1 MDDIVTSSLKGLM
14 EAFQIDGG
22 ALAYMVADL
31 PAIRSL
37 SALSDS
43 MSTRA
48 LLSCNM
54 PTIVYFAALLSF
66 NVSER
71 NMLSFDFPRTD
82 RFSQIV
88 SRWKILWS
96 FTTAWASSTLW
107 NQCSTDIDENMWLH
121 MVWRKGKISLRLDC
135 MSQESRWTYIC
146 GIEDFRVSRG
156 YEQQQ
161 RTIFFRKKR
170 RMKLR
175 WGRAT
180 FGTWVAHSI
189 MGSICYE
196 NISIQ
201 GCGSQQSRACNPRR
215 QLYAR
220 CFRCSAFNDVLCVC
234 VCCVLFYFTFWF
246 RVFVVNSN
254 LLFGWLELW
263 PKNSGCIGPVGSNLC
278 MRTEGGWFF
287 KELS

>member
-14 EAFQIDGG
+14 EAFKIDGG

-66 NVSER
+66 NISER

-121 MVWRKGKISLRLDC
+121 MVWRKGKISLHLDC

-146 GIEDFRVSRG
+146 GIEDFRVRGDMNNNNEPFSSERKEEWNLGGAELLLAHGLPTASWAASAMRTSRFKVVG
-156 YEQQQ
+156 LSN
-161 RTIFFRKKR
+161 RG
-170 RMKLR
+170 L
-175 WGRAT
+175 AT
-180 FGTWVAHSI
+180 LAGNSMHVAS
-189 MGSICYE
+189 
-196 NISIQ
+196 
-201 GCGSQQSRACNPRR
+201 A
-215 QLYAR
+215 AR
-220 CFRCSAFNDVLCVC
+220 LSMMCCVC
-234 VCCVLFYFTFWF
+234 VCCQFQLAV
-246 RVFVVNSN
+246 
-254 LLFGWLELW
+254 GWLELW

>member
-1 MDDIVTSSLKGLM
+1 
-14 EAFQIDGG
+14 
-22 ALAYMVADL
+22 
-31 PAIRSL
+31 
-37 SALSDS
+37 
-43 MSTRA
+43 
-48 LLSCNM
+48 
-54 PTIVYFAALLSF
+54 
-66 NVSER
+66 
-71 NMLSFDFPRTD
+71 MLSFDFPRTD

-146 GIEDFRVSRG
+146 GIEDFRVRG
-156 YEQQQ
+156 DMNNNNEPF
-161 RTIFFRKKR
+161 FFRKKR

-201 GCGSQQSRACNPRR
+201 GVGLSNRGLATLAGNSMHVASA
-215 QLYAR
+215 AR
-220 CFRCSAFNDVLCVC
+220 LSMMCCVC
-234 VCCVLFYFTFWF
+234 VCLCVFFILRFDFEC
-246 RVFVVNSN
+246 
-254 LLFGWLELW
+254 LLSIPTCCL
-263 PKNSGCIGPVGSNLC
+263 VGSNYDQKTQVASALLAAIFAC
-278 MRTEGGWFF
+278 ELKAGGFS
-287 KELS
+287 KSYLSDTWTKDK